1 MFFKIRKMKK
11 FVFTAAVAFAALAG
25 FNACSSKGESTAQ
38 ANDSV
43 TVPTLADDGVIT
55 EEIIAVVYTPEQ
67 ARGVMDQVADH
78 AQRLMAKGD
87 TIGAVNYLN
96 DASAKLQQLQQRYP
110 QLVNYVNQKA
120 QVVNAVSPTTGNVQ
134 EVIEN
139 DVNKGK
145 DAVKDAGNDIKEAA
159 AKGADNVKDAT
170 KEGVQNLKD
179 GAKDAANAIGVK

>member
-1 MFFKIRKMKK
+1 MKK
-11 FVFTAAVAFAALAG
+11 IVFTAALAFTALAG

-55 EEIIAVVYTPEQ
+55 EEIISVVYTPEQ
-67 ARGVMDQVADH
+67 ARGVVDQVANH

-120 QVVNAVSPTTGNVQ
+120 LVVDAVNPTTGDVQ
-134 EVIEN
+134 EIIEN
-139 DVNKGK
+139 GVNDGK
-145 DAVKDAGNDIKEAA
+145 DAVKSAGNDLKEAA
-159 AKGADNVKDAT
+159 SKGADDVKAAA
-170 KEGVQNLKD
+170 KEGVQDLKD
-179 GAKDAANAIGVK
+179 GANDAANAIGIK